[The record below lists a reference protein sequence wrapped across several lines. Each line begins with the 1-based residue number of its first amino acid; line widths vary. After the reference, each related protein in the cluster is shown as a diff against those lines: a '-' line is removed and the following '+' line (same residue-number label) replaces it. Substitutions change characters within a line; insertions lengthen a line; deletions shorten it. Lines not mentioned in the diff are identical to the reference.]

1 MGFGA
6 HKLVERRSQAMIV
19 GAHSIIYSTDPDAD
33 RAFFRDIL
41 KFPHVDVGGGWL
53 IFSLPPAEVAFH
65 PAESNGKHEF
75 YLICDDIVAFL
86 SSMKQQRVPCSAIR
100 DEPWGRLVDITL
112 PGGGQ
117 VGVYQAHHK
126 RPSSS

>member
-1 MGFGA
+1 
-6 HKLVERRSQAMIV
+6 MIV
-19 GAHSIIYSTDPDAD
+19 GAHSIIYSADPDAD
-33 RAFFRDIL
+33 RAFFRDVL

-53 IFSLPPAEVAFH
+53 IFGLPPAEVAFH

-75 YLICDDIVAFL
+75 YLICDDIVAFV
-86 SSMKQQRVPCSAIR
+86 SSMKQQEVPYSAIHE
-100 DEPWGRLVDITL
+100 EPWGRLVDITL
-112 PGGGQ
+112 PAGGQ